1 MPYCGGN
8 TFRSREIMSVENTE
22 YINRSNKKTKRLGK
36 PAGIAIFW
44 GLGLILALVL
54 INHHNPLADQV
65 TERMKKVS
73 GCVLITFTCVIFAL
87 YYERI
92 MTIPAELFQSRKLIW
107 KLAKNDFKKRYAG
120 SYLGIVWAMAQPVVT
135 VVMYWIV
142 FDKVF
147 DTRSQMVASGLEV
160 PYVLYLTAG
169 LVPWFYFSEAIT
181 QGTMALIEYNY
192 PVKKVVF
199 NISILPIIKVIAAT
213 FIHLFFVGI
222 LLLVAVCYG
231 YTPTIYTVQLLYYS
245 LCLVFFVLALSY
257 LTSAL
262 VVFIRDLQQVISI
275 ALQIGMWATPIMW
288 NIKMLPSDNM
298 KTLFKL
304 NPLVY
309 IVNGYRSAIFEEEWF
324 WEHFYSSTYFWI
336 FTISMFCIGTLV
348 FRRLRSHFADVL

>member
-1 MPYCGGN
+1 MSRNKTEQTDYSN
-8 TFRSREIMSVENTE
+8 RKMRS
-22 YINRSNKKTKRLGK
+22 LPK
-36 PAGIAIFW
+36 PAAIAIFW

-54 INHHNPLADQV
+54 VNHHNPLADQV

-73 GCVLITFTCVIFAL
+73 GCVLITFTCIIFL
-87 YYERI
+87 IYYERI
-92 MTIPAELFQSRKLIW
+92 VTIPVELWQSRKLIW

-135 VVMYWIV
+135 VLMYWIV

-147 DTRSQMVASGLEV
+147 DTRSQLVASGVEV

-181 QGTMALIEYNY
+181 QGTMALVEYNY
-192 PVKKVVF
+192 LVKKVVF

-213 FIHLFFVGI
+213 FIH
-222 LLLVAVCYG
+222 
-231 YTPTIYTVQLLYYS
+231 
-245 LCLVFFVLALSY
+245 VFFVVVLLIVSIGYGYYPSIYTLQLIYYSFCLFLLVLGMSY
-257 LTSAL
+257 LTCAL
-262 VVFIRDLQQVISI
+262 VVFIRDLQQIINI
-275 ALQIGMWATPIMW
+275 ALQIGMWATPILW
-288 NIKMLPSDNM
+288 SIEMLTDNM

-309 IVNGYRSAIFEEEWF
+309 IVNGYRSAIYEKVWF

-336 FTISMFCIGTLV
+336 FTISLFCIGTLI
-348 FRRLRSHFADVL
+348 FRKMRVHFADVL

>member
-1 MPYCGGN
+1 MK
-8 TFRSREIMSVENTE
+8 MTE
-22 YINRSNKKTKRLGK
+22 HTNNSGKKTIKIKK
-36 PAGIAIFW
+36 PAGIVIFW

-54 INHHNPLADQV
+54 VNHHNPLADQV
-65 TERMKKVS
+65 TEQMKKVS
-73 GCVLITFTCVIFAL
+73 GCVLIVFTCIIFAI

-142 FDKVF
+142 FDKIF
-147 DTRSQMVASGLEV
+147 GTDRQAMTGGVAL
-160 PYVLYLTAG
+160 PYVLFLTAG

-192 PVKKVVF
+192 LVKKVVF

-213 FIHLFFVGI
+213 FVHIFFVVV
-222 LLLVAVCYG
+222 LLLISVGYG
-231 YTPTIYTVQLLYYS
+231 YYPSIYTLQLIYYS
-245 LCLVFFVLALSY
+245 FCMFLLVLGMSY
-257 LTSAL
+257 LTCAL
-262 VVFIRDLQQVISI
+262 VVFIRDLQQIINI
-275 ALQIGMWATPIMW
+275 ALQIGMWATPILW
-288 NIKMLPSDNM
+288 NIETLETDNM

-309 IVNGYRSAIFEEEWF
+309 IVNGYRSAIYEKVWF

-336 FTISMFCIGTLV
+336 FTISLFCIGTLV
-348 FRRLRSHFADVL
+348 FRRMRIHFADVL

>member
-1 MPYCGGN
+1 
-8 TFRSREIMSVENTE
+8 MSVENTE

-192 PVKKVVF
+192 LVKKVVS

-213 FIHLFFVGI
+213 FIHVFFVAV
-222 LLLVAVCYG
+222 LLLVSVGYG
-231 YTPTIYTVQLLYYS
+231 YYPSIYTLQIIYYS
-245 LCLVFFVLALSY
+245 FCMFMLVLGMSY
-257 LTSAL
+257 MTCAL
-262 VVFIRDLQQVISI
+262 VVFIRDLQQIINI
-275 ALQIGMWATPIMW
+275 ALQIGMWATPILW
-288 NIKMLPSDNM
+288 NITMLKTDNM

-309 IVNGYRSAIFEEEWF
+309 VVNGYRSAIYEEVWF

-336 FTISMFCIGTLV
+336 FTISMFCIGTLI
-348 FRRLRSHFADVL
+348 FRKMRVHFADVL

>member
-1 MPYCGGN
+1 M
-8 TFRSREIMSVENTE
+8 TE
-22 YINRSNKKTKRLGK
+22 HTNHPVKRRKYFGK

-54 INHHNPLADQV
+54 VNHHNPLADQV
-65 TERMKKVS
+65 TEQMKKVS
-73 GCVLITFTCVIFAL
+73 GCVLITFTCIIFAI
-87 YYERI
+87 YYDRI
-92 MTIPAELFQSRKLIW
+92 MTIPTELFQSRKLIW

-135 VVMYWIV
+135 VLMYWIV
-142 FDKVF
+142 FDRVF
-147 DTRSQMVASGLEV
+147 GTERAVGVEV

-192 PVKKVVF
+192 LVKKVVF

-213 FIHLFFVGI
+213 FIHIFFVVV
-222 LLLVAVCYG
+222 LLVVSIGYG
-231 YTPTIYTVQLLYYS
+231 YYPSIYTIQIVYYS
-245 LCLVFFVLALSY
+245 FCMFLLVLGMSY
-257 LTSAL
+257 MTCAL
-262 VVFIRDLQQVISI
+262 VVFFRDLQQIINI
-275 ALQIGMWATPIMW
+275 ALQIGMWATPILW
-288 NIKMLPSDNM
+288 DITRLNTDNM

-309 IVNGYRSAIFEEEWF
+309 IVNGYRSAIYEEVWF

-336 FTISMFCIGTLV
+336 FTISLFCIGTLV
-348 FRRLRSHFADVL
+348 FRRLRVHFADVL

>member
-1 MPYCGGN
+1 MSRNKTEQTDYSN
-8 TFRSREIMSVENTE
+8 RKIRS
-22 YINRSNKKTKRLGK
+22 LPK
-36 PAGIAIFW
+36 PAAIAVFW

-54 INHHNPLADQV
+54 VNHHNPLADQV

-73 GCVLITFTCVIFAL
+73 GCVLITFTCIIFSI

-92 MTIPAELFQSRKLIW
+92 VTIPVELWQSRKLIW

-135 VVMYWIV
+135 VLMYWIV

-147 DTRSQMVASGLEV
+147 DTRSQLVASGVEV

-181 QGTMALIEYNY
+181 QGTMALVEYNY
-192 PVKKVVF
+192 LVKKVVF

-213 FIHLFFVGI
+213 FIH
-222 LLLVAVCYG
+222 
-231 YTPTIYTVQLLYYS
+231 
-245 LCLVFFVLALSY
+245 VFFVVVLLIVSIGYGYYPSIYTLQLIYYSFCMFLLVLGMSY
-257 LTSAL
+257 LTCAL
-262 VVFIRDLQQVISI
+262 VVFIRDLQQIINI
-275 ALQIGMWATPIMW
+275 ALQIGMWATPILW
-288 NIKMLPSDNM
+288 SIEMLTDNM

-309 IVNGYRSAIFEEEWF
+309 IVNGYRSAIYEKVWF

-336 FTISMFCIGTLV
+336 FTISLFCIGTLI
-348 FRRLRSHFADVL
+348 FRKMRVHFADVL

>member
-1 MPYCGGN
+1 MRKNKTEQTGN
-8 TFRSREIMSVENTE
+8 SKQKMKSIPKS
-22 YINRSNKKTKRLGK
+22 
-36 PAGIAIFW
+36 AAIAIFW

-54 INHHNPLADQV
+54 IKHHNPLADQV

-73 GCVLITFTCVIFAL
+73 GCVLITFTCIIFSI

-92 MTIPAELFQSRKLIW
+92 ITIPVELWQSRKLIW

-135 VVMYWIV
+135 VLMYWIV

-147 DTRSQMVASGLEV
+147 DTRSQLVASGVEV

-181 QGTMALIEYNY
+181 QGTMALVEYNY
-192 PVKKVVF
+192 LVKKVVF

-213 FIHLFFVGI
+213 FIH
-222 LLLVAVCYG
+222 
-231 YTPTIYTVQLLYYS
+231 
-245 LCLVFFVLALSY
+245 VFFVVVLLIVSIGYGYYPSIYTLQLIYYSFCLFLLVLGMSY
-257 LTSAL
+257 LTCAL
-262 VVFIRDLQQVISI
+262 VVFIRDLQQIINI
-275 ALQIGMWATPIMW
+275 ALQIGMWATPILW
-288 NIKMLPSDNM
+288 SIEMLTDNM

-309 IVNGYRSAIFEEEWF
+309 IVNGYRSAIYEKVWF

-336 FTISMFCIGTLV
+336 FTISLFCIGTLI
-348 FRRLRSHFADVL
+348 FRKMRVHFADVL